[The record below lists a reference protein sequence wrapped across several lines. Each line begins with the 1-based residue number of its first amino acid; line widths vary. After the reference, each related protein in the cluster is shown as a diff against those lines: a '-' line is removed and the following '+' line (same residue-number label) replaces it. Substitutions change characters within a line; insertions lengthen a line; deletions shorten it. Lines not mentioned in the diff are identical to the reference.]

1 MVDIERRVFKK
12 GQIIYKADS
21 FEPNMFNILY
31 GRVAVYMDYKTK
43 EEQKTLELG
52 EGDFLNVISFLETR
66 PRHTTVVALEKTEV
80 GVITHENFGKFFQD
94 QPAKVMSLLQHMS
107 GANLLKIEIDA
118 VYAQV
123 QGCFYHLSDQLF
135 SSGRRGKD
143 FRIVNILSRL
153 ILIIEVIPGRPDHQS
168 ALMCLLHVG
177 SLSKAAESSF
187 IVV

>member
-1 MVDIERRVFKK
+1 MMVDIERRAFKK

-43 EEQKTLELG
+43 DEQKTLELG

-80 GVITHENFGKFFQD
+80 GVINHENFGKFFQD

-107 GANLLKIEIDA
+107 A
-118 VYAQV
+118 
-123 QGCFYHLSDQLF
+123 
-135 SSGRRGKD
+135 
-143 FRIVNILSRL
+143 RIRL
-153 ILIIEVIPGRPDHQS
+153 IEKNYLRASE
-168 ALMCLLHVG
+168 ALERHADMEKVKAEDKEWYEQHN
-177 SLSKAAESSF
+177 SLYRMVYKMFDLEKYEEEKK
-187 IVV
+187 